1 MLDPWKVRKLAE
13 ARGLGND
20 SALARAIGVTKAA
33 VGNMYHYRDPVSA
46 ARVAAALGCSV
57 AEIDSGADERADGK
71 AAYEAWRKK
80 GRPSI
85 VVSP

>member
-33 VGNMYHYRDPVSA
+33 VGNMYHYRDPIRIA
-46 ARVAAALGCSV
+46 NVAYALGCEV
-57 AEIDSGADERADGK
+57 ADIDSGAEERAAGK
-71 AAYEAWRKK
+71 VAYEVWRKK
-80 GRPSI
+80 GRPSM
-85 VVSP
+85 VLP

>member
-46 ARVAAALGCSV
+46 ARVAAALGCTV
-57 AEIDSGADERADGK
+57 VEIDSGADERAAGK
-71 AAYEAWRKK
+71 VAYEAWRKK

>member
-33 VGNMYHYRDPVSA
+33 VGNMYHYRDPVSIR
-46 ARVAAALGCSV
+46 RVADALGCTV
-57 AEIDSGADERADGK
+57 AEIDSPEWERAGGK
-71 AAYEAWRKK
+71 VAYEAWRKK